1 MKLDMPDP
9 LYKRLHKYSVF
20 ANLAVPSLIERWADY
35 FEAKANG
42 SSSPIVVELPVTEYG
57 GKKLDPLRPPDLF
70 HTRARGN
77 FGSTSFSNWND
88 LVRIAHIQAFA
99 KAGSFEE
106 LKKVTHAQIRKG
118 SHSDSGYRVLPEI
131 GISVQG
137 VDANHAWS
145 YSLRLA
151 QYLKC
156 PIKTVVEWRHNEKAA
171 HPGEMG
177 VLEWS
182 PRI

>member
-1 MKLDMPDP
+1 M
-9 LYKRLHKYSVF
+9 
-20 ANLAVPSLIERWADY
+20 
-35 FEAKANG
+35 
-42 SSSPIVVELPVTEYG
+42 T
-57 GKKLDPLRPPDLF
+57 
-70 HTRARGN
+70 
-77 FGSTSFSNWND
+77 
-88 LVRIAHIQAFA
+88 Q
-99 KAGSFEE
+99 
-106 LKKVTHAQIRKG
+106 AQIRKG
-118 SHSDSGYRVLPEI
+118 SHSDSGYRSLPEI

-137 VDANHAWS
+137 VDANHAWT